1 MNIMRNGTE
10 KEPRRRRG
18 RPRQFDADAV
28 LDRALAL
35 FWERGLAAP
44 TLDELAG
51 AMGLNRPSLANA
63 FGGKE
68 AVYRRALARFAA
80 AAAGRMAAVLD
91 AEPDLARALTRFY
104 EAALE
109 VYGAG
114 GHGRGCFVMCTA
126 PAAALAHPE
135 VRADLGR
142 VIDEIDGVLA
152 RRFARARD
160 DGQLARDR
168 DPKAAAQLAQAVLH
182 TLAIRARAG
191 ASRTALRALA
201 RRAVALLAS

>member
-1 MNIMRNGTE
+1 MT
-10 KEPRRRRG
+10 PRRRRG

-35 FWERGLAAP
+35 FWDRGLEAP
-44 TLDELAG
+44 TLDELAH

-68 AVYRRALARFAA
+68 SVYRQALARFADT
-80 AAAGRMAAVLD
+80 AAGRMAAVLD
-91 AEPDLARALTRFY
+91 GEPDLARALARFY
-104 EAALE
+104 EAALA
-109 VYGAG
+109 VYGVG
-114 GHGRGCFVMCTA
+114 RQGRGCFVMCTA

-135 VRADLGR
+135 VRGDLHR
-142 VIDEIDGVLA
+142 VIDEIDAVLA

-160 DGQLARDR
+160 AGQLPGDL
-168 DPKAAAQLAQAVLH
+168 DPKIAARLAQAVLH

-191 ASRTALRALA
+191 ASRASLRAIVRHAVRLLTD
-201 RRAVALLAS
+201 RSGRA